1 MASPKGAYWRPAKQP
16 EWHSGKYSSPPRPSV
31 SRRLGVDPGEEVGR
45 ASGKG
50 ALAASA
56 ASQDLG
62 PRLWTWD
69 AGSPLL
75 DWLFLSAA
83 DSEFKSVHLSF
94 PDHERMVNFSS

>member
-1 MASPKGAYWRPAKQP
+1 MRP
-16 EWHSGKYSSPPRPSV
+16 
-31 SRRLGVDPGEEVGR
+31 RLGVNPGEEVGG
-45 ASGKG
+45 ASGRG

-83 DSEFKSVHLSF
+83 DSNLNQYICPSQTMRGWLTSLPGFRLSL
-94 PDHERMVNFSS
+94 PVTTS